1 MKRTIP
7 SSRTRRHFHVIPPS
21 TEDRDRVDTP
31 PTAPSEGPEAQPQ
44 AGFAR
49 HAQHV
54 AAAHE
59 ALKAAPRPN
68 SIRKEAVART
78 STETPALPGGRDAPD
93 QGGLYAPQAAAGAN
107 GRFRSV
113 IETVTLFQG
122 DAAMFNHAPAPKP
135 PQEPAGAVYPLS
147 EAAARSLAQPHAA
160 DHVIRL
166 HRARQP
172 APLPSYERRTDAE
185 ARALIEQGRRGIE
198 TIGKARQRLAD
209 KRVDAE
215 AAIKTEE
222 TAIQTLQSVYST
234 GMELFVANTG
244 ARRPEPIADELAER
258 RARLDRARKVFIA
271 AQADEVEA
279 EQDFTDATDAAND
292 LIRVGKHHLMLN
304 SADKLADRL
313 ESAMTETI
321 NADAALRKTARPCD
335 TREELG
341 RGELFKWWVKIPARS
356 HARTGAHPARRTQI
370 QSCAT
375 PRRLRAELNPV
386 RRRNITWNTI

>member
-1 MKRTIP
+1 
-7 SSRTRRHFHVIPPS
+7 
-21 TEDRDRVDTP
+21 
-31 PTAPSEGPEAQPQ
+31 
-44 AGFAR
+44 
-49 HAQHV
+49 
-54 AAAHE
+54 
-59 ALKAAPRPN
+59 
-68 SIRKEAVART
+68 
-78 STETPALPGGRDAPD
+78 
-93 QGGLYAPQAAAGAN
+93 
-107 GRFRSV
+107 
-113 IETVTLFQG
+113 
-122 DAAMFNHAPAPKP
+122 MFNHAPAPKP
-135 PQEPAGAVYPLS
+135 PQEPAGALYPLS
-147 EAAARSLAQPHAA
+147 EAAARDLAQRAAA

-244 ARRPEPIADELAER
+244 ARRPELIADELAER

-321 NADAALRKTARPCD
+321 NADAALRGLLDRAIREKNSDAVNFLNSCIESRRGRTPEQERIR
-335 TREELG
+335 REEL
-341 RGELFKWWVKIPARS
+341 KSKA
-356 HARTGAHPARRTQI
+356 AQ
-370 QSCAT
+370 
-375 PRRLRAELNPV
+375 LRADYA
-386 RRRNITWNTI
+386 RNSIQCGGET